1 MFVYLKSGI
10 INFMKTKV
18 HDLSKKLQDYSDE
31 WVVLSPDNME
41 VVASGK
47 NINEAMDKATKKGV
61 SHPVVTRAPKNYGAY
76 IL

>member
-1 MFVYLKSGI
+1 MNS
-10 INFMKTKV
+10 MKTKIY
-18 HDLSKKLQDYSDE
+18 DLSKKLQDYSNE
-31 WVVLSPDNME
+31 WVVLSPDNMK

-47 NINEAMDKATKKGV
+47 NIDEAMNEARKKGV